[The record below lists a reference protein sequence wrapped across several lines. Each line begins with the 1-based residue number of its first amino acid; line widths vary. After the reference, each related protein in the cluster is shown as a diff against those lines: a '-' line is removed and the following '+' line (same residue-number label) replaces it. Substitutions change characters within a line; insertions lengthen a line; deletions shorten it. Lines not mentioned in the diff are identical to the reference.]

1 MVKNIFFKKKLII
14 FDLDG
19 VIINSLVNMRISWNY
34 VSKKYKLN
42 IKFSEYKKYI
52 GLPFNEILI
61 NLNILK
67 NQDILFNE
75 YNKISKKNLNRIFFY
90 KNIKSTFKIL
100 RSRHYLAVFTSKNKE
115 RTNIILSK
123 LNVNFDAVVTPEDI
137 EKAKPHPEGVKKI
150 INIVNISSKQ
160 TYFVGDSVYDEICA
174 KKAKVNFIFASWG
187 YGNASG
193 KIVKKINNI
202 KEIFKYI

>member
-19 VIINSLVNMRISWNY
+19 VIVNSLVNMRISWNY

-52 GLPFNEILI
+52 GLPFKKILI

-75 YNKISKKNLNRIFFY
+75 YNKISKKM
-90 KNIKSTFKIL
+90 
-100 RSRHYLAVFTSKNKE
+100 
-115 RTNIILSK
+115 
-123 LNVNFDAVVTPEDI
+123 
-137 EKAKPHPEGVKKI
+137 
-150 INIVNISSKQ
+150 
-160 TYFVGDSVYDEICA
+160 EIRWIRYC
-174 KKAKVNFIFASWG
+174 F
-187 YGNASG
+187 
-193 KIVKKINNI
+193 
-202 KEIFKYI
+202 